1 MEQRLKDLVNQL
13 KEIDIDGETAEDILE
28 ELGLREQVLYQI
40 LDSEKYVSAKMVF
53 DDIVKDKEILNKQF
67 DNYYFDKIGML

>member
-1 MEQRLKDLVNQL
+1 MEQILKDLVNQL

-28 ELGLREQVLYQI
+28 ELGLREQVLHQI

-67 DNYYFDKIGML
+67 DNYYFDKISML

>member
-53 DDIVKDKEILNKQF
+53 DDIVKDKEILKKQF

>member
-13 KEIDIDGETAEDILE
+13 KEINIDGETAEDILE
-28 ELGLREQVLYQI
+28 ELGLREQVLHQI